1 MLSLDDESKILN
13 YIKSLSKITDL
24 VALRKMLNK
33 EFLFIFSED
42 NVLKYCKILNIEFCK
57 KEKENILNRVV
68 SNNGLQ
74 ITIRELCIIYEIGF
88 NDILL
93 LYNKSDTN
101 TEFDNRIKKLTN
113 KITSNYLYCE
123 SNNINGENYVC

>member
-1 MLSLDDESKILN
+1 MLSLDDESKILK

-24 VALRKMLNK
+24 VALRKILNK

-42 NVLKYCKILNIEFCK
+42 DVLKYCKTLKIEFYK

-68 SNNGLQ
+68 NNNGLQ
-74 ITIRELCIIYEIGF
+74 ITIRELCIVYEIGF

-93 LYNKSDTN
+93 LYNKSDTD
-101 TEFDNRIKKLTN
+101 TEFDNRIKKLIN
-113 KITSNYLYCE
+113 KITSHYLYCE
-123 SNNINGENYVC
+123 SNNINGENYVY